1 MQGWWLASQP
11 RSVRLYVPVAV
22 ALAVLAAAWRSVAS
36 GWDLA
41 VLAHAGAWALLA
53 VMTSLVLR
61 RRVLAVPVEQAAQNL
76 CGVWALSALL
86 IWGWSEAL
94 IVSLLVAGAWE
105 EFARRRWERQSKPYA
120 QVALDCGADLL
131 ALAVASL
138 VLGTGP
144 AGWGLQMAAVGSY
157 LLVNC
162 FVVLTVVCV
171 AIRVHPAR
179 FLLSWTTLVM
189 VLTEATV
196 SIGMAAAWQT
206 SHLAAIGLAWAVV
219 AASAGMHYMRLHE
232 LASTDARTGLMTA
245 QTWQTNVSRMLTR
258 SDVAIL
264 MCDLDHFKVLN
275 DSQGHLAGDEV
286 LGRIG
291 QIIRETLRVG
301 DVACRWGGEEF
312 TIALPGMSLGQGAQ
326 VAERLRRTVAASA
339 LSPYRVSMSIG
350 VSAVS
355 MTPMD
360 DSEVALEQAVREADR
375 AMYVA
380 KDLGRDRVAMGR
392 TLSSSS

>member
-11 RSVRLYVPVAV
+11 RSVRVYVPIAV
-22 ALAVLAAAWRSVAS
+22 VLAVLASTWRSLES
-36 GWDLA
+36 QWDLA
-41 VLAHAGAWALLA
+41 VLGRSGAWALLA
-53 VMTSLVLR
+53 IATSLVLR

-131 ALAVASL
+131 ALAVASV
-138 VLGTGP
+138 VLGTGQST
-144 AGWGLQMAAVGSY
+144 WGLQIAAVGSY
-157 LLVNC
+157 LIVNC
-162 FVVLTVVCV
+162 VVVLTVVCI

-206 SHLAAIGLAWAVV
+206 SHLAAIGLAWTVV
-219 AASAGMHYMRLHE
+219 AASGGMHYMRLRE

-245 QTWQTNVSRMLTR
+245 PTWQTTVSRMLTR

-264 MCDLDHFKVLN
+264 MCDLDHFKALN

-286 LGRIG
+286 LARVGE
-291 QIIRETLRVG
+291 IIRETLRVG

-312 TIALPGMSLGQGAQ
+312 TIALPGMSIGQGAQ
-326 VAERLRRTVAASA
+326 VAERLRRTVAAST
-339 LSPYRVSMSIG
+339 LSRGPVSMSIG

-360 DSEVALEQAVREADR
+360 DSEPALEQAVREADR
-375 AMYVA
+375 AMYLA
-380 KDLGRDRVAMGR
+380 KSLGRDRVAMGR
-392 TLSSSS
+392 ALSYP

>member
-11 RSVRLYVPVAV
+11 RSVRVYVPIAV
-22 ALAVLAAAWRSVAS
+22 VLAVLASTWRSLES
-36 GWDLA
+36 QWDLA
-41 VLAHAGAWALLA
+41 VLGRSGAWALLA
-53 VMTSLVLR
+53 IATSLVLR

-131 ALAVASL
+131 ALAVASV
-138 VLGTGP
+138 VLGTGQST
-144 AGWGLQMAAVGSY
+144 WGLQIAAVGSY
-157 LLVNC
+157 LIVNC
-162 FVVLTVVCV
+162 VVVLTVVCI

-206 SHLAAIGLAWAVV
+206 SHLAAIGLAWTVV
-219 AASAGMHYMRLHE
+219 AASGGMHYMRLRE

-245 QTWQTNVSRMLTR
+245 PTWQTTVSRMLTR

-286 LGRIG
+286 LARVGE
-291 QIIRETLRVG
+291 IIRETLRVG

-312 TIALPGMSLGQGAQ
+312 TIALPGMSIGQGAQ
-326 VAERLRRTVAASA
+326 VAERLRRTVAAST
-339 LSPYRVSMSIG
+339 LSRGPVSMSIG

-360 DSEVALEQAVREADR
+360 DSEPALEQAVREADR
-375 AMYVA
+375 AMYLA
-380 KDLGRDRVAMGR
+380 KSLGRDRVAMGR
-392 TLSSSS
+392 ALSYP